1 MISQKSRRR
10 LAATAAVALG
20 LGLGGAFVAHAQQP
34 PGAGRQAAEE
44 RKAAFKLLGSNFRP
58 LGALLKDG
66 GVYNEADAT
75 KRISREIF
83 IAGLLNEVFPDA
95 SNLGEPDTKAKP
107 EVWTN
112 RADFDKG
119 LQKLQDDL
127 ATLASVNAKEKGLT
141 EPFKV
146 ALAAVAQDCKS
157 CHDTYKIK

>member
-1 MISQKSRRR
+1 MISHKFARRHAA
-10 LAATAAVALG
+10 LAALALS
-20 LGLGGAFVAHAQQP
+20 LGLGGALVANAQQP
-34 PGAGRQAAEE
+34 PGAGRQAVEE
-44 RKAAFKLLGSNFRP
+44 RRAAFKLLGSNFRP

-66 GVYNEADAT
+66 GQYNAADAS

-83 IAGLLNEVFPDA
+83 ISSLLSEVFPDA

-119 LQKLQDDL
+119 LQKLQEDL
-127 ATLASVNAKEKGLT
+127 VTLASVNDKEKGLT
-141 EPFKV
+141 EPFKT
-146 ALAAVAQDCKS
+146 ALGAVAQDCKS

>member
-1 MISQKSRRR
+1 
-10 LAATAAVALG
+10 
-20 LGLGGAFVAHAQQP
+20 
-34 PGAGRQAAEE
+34 
-44 RKAAFKLLGSNFRP
+44 
-58 LGALLKDG
+58 LLKDG

-83 IAGLLNEVFPDA
+83 IAGLLNETFPDA